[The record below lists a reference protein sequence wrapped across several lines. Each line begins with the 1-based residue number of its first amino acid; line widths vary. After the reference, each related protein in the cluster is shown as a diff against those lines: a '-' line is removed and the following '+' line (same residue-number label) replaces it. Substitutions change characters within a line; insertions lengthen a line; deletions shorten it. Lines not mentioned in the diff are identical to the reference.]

1 MANSPWLSSTP
12 QLLLSLNGTRQSI
25 RYSPWTRSPSRNRSL
40 TARVTRGQSS
50 KYSMAFTQ
58 FSPRI
63 PASMVLQVVFFVS
76 WFMGLSSSQE
86 YSWFTKHPA
95 YFPSPVRAYAWP
107 RQIQYRWRLN
117 WYMNSGSPSGI
128 CRQSIF
134 PSNVTAFTVCSMSQG
149 RSNRNLCATAS
160 SAIRRIWAHSSGQY
174 CLQYPLHHFMSIF
187 LFSIFVL
194 PGFTSA
200 HQLNL
205 RVSCICASIVSAR
218 HLHSP
223 VRPSSISPLHRRP

>member
-1 MANSPWLSSTP
+1 
-12 QLLLSLNGTRQSI
+12 
-25 RYSPWTRSPSRNRSL
+25 
-40 TARVTRGQSS
+40 
-50 KYSMAFTQ
+50 
-58 FSPRI
+58 
-63 PASMVLQVVFFVS
+63 MVLQVVFFVS

-160 SAIRRIWAHSSGQY
+160 SAIRKIWAHSSGQY

-200 HQLNL
+200 HQLYL
-205 RVSCICASIVSAR
+205 HISCICASVVSAH